1 MEGPPL
7 QVVTVQL
14 GNRYPDLWTTRL
26 ANMVARHLQD
36 DHHFIIYTDKPTRTR
51 FQTTASPNQV
61 VEVRDLE
68 AGALQGYFGKLR
80 LFDQAL
86 TGPEPF
92 LFLDNTL
99 VIRNS
104 LSKLIEIGNKNHQH
118 LTGVRDWNYP
128 IINSSVM
135 WVKPNTATQDVWNAW
150 RSGLYQNQSFP
161 GDQNF
166 ILRALKNEE
175 LAYWPEGIVCSYK
188 NLRKL
193 AKRDREQ
200 AKLRLETCTILKFHG
215 NPKPSEVM
223 HPWRHPMHTI
233 LRNPLHPRLWNY
245 LANEIRAHW
254 H

>member
-1 MEGPPL
+1 MDSHPL

-14 GNRYPDLWTTRL
+14 GNRYPDAWTTRL
-26 ANMVARHLQD
+26 ANMVARNLKE
-36 DHHFIIYTDKPTRTR
+36 HHRFIIYTDKPNRAR
-51 FQTTASPNQV
+51 FQTDSSSNQV

-68 AGALQGYFGKLR
+68 QGRLQGYFGKLR

-92 LFLDNTL
+92 LFFDNTL
-99 VIRNS
+99 VIRGS
-104 LSKLIEIGNKNHQH
+104 IARLIEIGRRNSQH

-128 IINSSVM
+128 ILNSSVM
-135 WVKPNTATQDVWNAW
+135 WVKPNNNTQEVWNAW
-150 RSGLYQNQSFP
+150 SSGRYQDENFP

-193 AKRDREQ
+193 EKKEPEQ
-200 AKLRLETCTILKFHG
+200 AKLQLEGCSILKFHG
-215 NPKPSEVM
+215 NPKPSEVIS
-223 HPWRHPMHTI
+223 PWRHPMHTI
-233 LRNPLHPRLWNY
+233 LRNPLCPRLWGY
-245 LANEIRAHW
+245 LANEIRAYW
-254 H
+254 R

>member
-128 IINSSVM
+128 ILNSSVM

-215 NPKPSEVM
+215 NPKPS
-223 HPWRHPMHTI
+223 
-233 LRNPLHPRLWNY
+233 
-245 LANEIRAHW
+245 
-254 H
+254 

>member
-128 IINSSVM
+128 ILNSSVM

-161 GDQNF
+161 GDHNF

>member
-1 MEGPPL
+1 M
-7 QVVTVQL
+7 TVQL

-104 LSKLIEIGNKNHQH
+104 LSKLI
-118 LTGVRDWNYP
+118 
-128 IINSSVM
+128 
-135 WVKPNTATQDVWNAW
+135 
-150 RSGLYQNQSFP
+150 
-161 GDQNF
+161 
-166 ILRALKNEE
+166 
-175 LAYWPEGIVCSYK
+175 
-188 NLRKL
+188 
-193 AKRDREQ
+193 
-200 AKLRLETCTILKFHG
+200 
-215 NPKPSEVM
+215 
-223 HPWRHPMHTI
+223 
-233 LRNPLHPRLWNY
+233 
-245 LANEIRAHW
+245 
-254 H
+254 

>member
-1 MEGPPL
+1 MDSHPL

-14 GNRYPDLWTTRL
+14 GNRYPDTWTTRL
-26 ANMVARHLQD
+26 ANMVGRNLKE
-36 DHHFIIYTDKPTRTR
+36 DHRFIIYTDKPDRAR
-51 FQTTASPNQV
+51 FQTDSSSNQV
-61 VEVRDLE
+61 VEVRDLQQ
-68 AGALQGYFGKLR
+68 GKLQGYFGKLR

-99 VIRNS
+99 VIRRS
-104 LSKLIEIGNKNHQH
+104 ISRIVEIGRKNDQH

-128 IINSSVM
+128 ILNSSVM
-135 WVKPNTATQDVWNAW
+135 WVKPNKNTQEVWDAW
-150 RSGLYQNQSFP
+150 TSGRYQDESFP

-166 ILRALKNEE
+166 ILRALQNEE
-175 LAYWPEGIVCSYK
+175 LAYWPEGIICSYK

-193 AKRDREQ
+193 TKRDREQ
-200 AKLRLETCTILKFHG
+200 AKLQLEACTILKFHG

-223 HPWRHPMHTI
+223 HPWRHPIHTI
-233 LRNPLHPRLWNY
+233 LRNPLYPRLWNY
-245 LANEIRAHW
+245 LADEIRANW

>member
-1 MEGPPL
+1 MKSHPL
-7 QVVTVQL
+7 HVVTVQL

-36 DHHFIIYTDKPTRTR
+36 DHRFIIYTDKPTRTR
-51 FQTTASPNQV
+51 FQTDTNPNQV

-99 VIRNS
+99 VIRKS

-128 IINSSVM
+128 ILNSSVM
-135 WVKPNTATQDVWNAW
+135 WVKPNTATQDVWTAW

-166 ILRALKNEE
+166 IFRALSSEE
-175 LAYWPEGIVCSYK
+175 LGYWPEGVVCSYK

-193 AKRDREQ
+193 EKRDPNKVKR
-200 AKLRLETCTILKFHG
+200 LLETCTILKFHG
-215 NPKPSEVM
+215 KPKPSEVID
-223 HPWRHPMHTI
+223 PWRHPVHTI
-233 LRNPLHPRLWNY
+233 LRNPLKPRLWSY
-245 LANEIRAHW
+245 LADEIRTHW

>member
-1 MEGPPL
+1 MDNHPL

-14 GNRYPDLWTTRL
+14 GNRYPDAWTTRL
-26 ANMVARHLQD
+26 ANMVARNLQE
-36 DHHFIIYTDKPTRTR
+36 HHRFIIYTDNPDRAR
-51 FQTTASPNQV
+51 FQTNSSSNQV
-61 VEVRDLE
+61 IEVRDLE
-68 AGALQGYFGKLR
+68 QGKLQGYFGKLR

-99 VIRNS
+99 VIRS
-104 LSKLIEIGNKNHQH
+104 SIARLIEIGRNNDQH

-128 IINSSVM
+128 ILNSSVM
-135 WVKPNTATQDVWNAW
+135 WVKPSNHTQEVWDAW
-150 RSGLYQNQSFP
+150 TSGRYQDESFP

-166 ILRALKNEE
+166 ILRALQNEE

-193 AKRDREQ
+193 AKRDREE
-200 AKLRLETCTILKFHG
+200 AKLRLEACTILKFHG

-223 HPWRHPMHTI
+223 HPWRHPMYTI
-233 LRNPLHPRLWNY
+233 LRNPLCPRLWTY
-245 LANEIRAHW
+245 LAIEIRAHW

>member
-128 IINSSVM
+128 ILNSSVM

-245 LANEIRAHW
+245 LAN
-254 H
+254 

>member
-1 MEGPPL
+1 MKSNPL

-14 GNRYPDLWTTRL
+14 GNRYPDTWTSRL
-26 ANMVARHLQD
+26 ANMVARHLQE
-36 DHHFIIYTDKPTRTR
+36 HHRFIIYTDKPHRAR
-51 FQTTASPNQV
+51 FQTTPSPNQLI
-61 VEVRDLE
+61 EVRDLE
-68 AGALQGYFGKLR
+68 PGKLQGYFGKLR

-86 TGPEPF
+86 TGTEPF

-104 LSKLIEIGNKNHQH
+104 ISQLIEIGRKNEEH

-128 IINSSVM
+128 ILNSSVM
-135 WVKPNTATQDVWNAW
+135 WIKPNSDTQDVWEAW
-150 RSGLYQNQSFP
+150 RSGRHQDESFSS
-161 GDQNF
+161 DQNF

-193 AKRDREQ
+193 ANRDRKQ
-200 AKLRLETCTILKFHG
+200 AKLQLESCSILKFHG
-215 NPKPSEVM
+215 NPKPSEVIT
-223 HPWRHPMHTI
+223 PWRHPVHTI
-233 LRNPLHPRLWNY
+233 LRNPLKPRLWGY
-245 LANEIRAHW
+245 LAAEIKSHW

>member
-128 IINSSVM
+128 ILNSSVM

-245 LANEIRAHW
+245 LADEIRTHW

>member
-1 MEGPPL
+1 MDSHPL

-14 GNRYPDLWTTRL
+14 GSRYPDAWTTRL
-26 ANMVARHLQD
+26 ANMVARNLKE
-36 DHHFIIYTDKPTRTR
+36 DHRFIIYSDKPDRAR
-51 FQTTASPNQV
+51 FQTDSSSNQV

-68 AGALQGYFGKLR
+68 PGKLQGYFGKLR

-86 TGPEPF
+86 TGTEPF

-99 VIRNS
+99 VIRSSISGLVDIGRRNS
-104 LSKLIEIGNKNHQH
+104 QH

-128 IINSSVM
+128 ILNSSVM
-135 WVKPNTATQDVWNAW
+135 WVKPNNNTKEVWEAWSSGRYQDE
-150 RSGLYQNQSFP
+150 SFP

-200 AKLRLETCTILKFHG
+200 AKLRLEACTILKFHG

-223 HPWRHPMHTI
+223 HPWRHPIHTI
-233 LRNPLHPRLWNY
+233 LRNPLYPRLWSY
-245 LANEIRAHW
+245 LADEIRAHW

>member
-128 IINSSVM
+128 ILNSSVM

-175 LAYWPEGIVCSYK
+175 LAYWPEGIVCSYN

-245 LANEIRAHW
+245 LAN
-254 H
+254 

>member
-1 MEGPPL
+1 MDRHPL

-14 GNRYPDLWTTRL
+14 GNRYPDAWTTRL
-26 ANMVARHLQD
+26 GNMVARNLKE
-36 DHHFIIYTDKPTRTR
+36 HHRFIIYTDTPEKTR
-51 FQTTASPNQV
+51 FQTDSSSNQV
-61 VEVRDLE
+61 VEVKDLE
-68 AGALQGYFGKLR
+68 PGKLQGYFGKLR

-86 TGPEPF
+86 TGPAPF

-99 VIRNS
+99 VIRDS
-104 LSKLIEIGNKNHQH
+104 ISGLIEIGRKNSQH

-128 IINSSVM
+128 ILNSSVM
-135 WVKPNTATQDVWNAW
+135 WVNPNSDTQDVWEAW
-150 RSGLYQNQSFP
+150 SSGRYQDENFP

-193 AKRDREQ
+193 EKKEPEQ
-200 AKLRLETCTILKFHG
+200 AKLQLEGCSILKFHG
-215 NPKPSEVM
+215 NPKPSEVIS
-223 HPWRHPMHTI
+223 PWRYPMHTI
-233 LRNPLHPRLWNY
+233 LRNPLHPRLWYY

>member
-1 MEGPPL
+1 
-7 QVVTVQL
+7 VQL
-14 GNRYPDLWTTRL
+14 GNRYPDAWTTRL
-26 ANMVARHLQD
+26 SNMVARNLQEH
-36 DHHFIIYTDKPTRTR
+36 HHFVIYTNKPDRAR
-51 FQTTASPNQV
+51 FQTNSSSNQV
-61 VEVRDLE
+61 VEVKDLE
-68 AGALQGYFGKLR
+68 QGKLQGYFGKLR

-86 TGPEPF
+86 TGTEPF

-99 VIRNS
+99 VIRS
-104 LSKLIEIGNKNHQH
+104 SISRLIEIGRSNSQH

-128 IINSSVM
+128 ILNSSVM
-135 WVKPNTATQDVWNAW
+135 WVKPNNNTQEVWNAW
-150 RSGLYQNQSFP
+150 SSGRYQDENFP

-166 ILRALKNEE
+166 ILRALRKEE
-175 LAYWPEGIVCSYK
+175 LAYWPEGIVCAYK

-193 AKRDREQ
+193 AKLDHEE
-200 AKLRLETCTILKFHG
+200 AKLRLEACTILKFHG

-233 LRNPLHPRLWNY
+233 LRNPLCPRLWNY

>member
-1 MEGPPL
+1 M
-7 QVVTVQL
+7 TVQL

-104 LSKLIEIGNKNHQH
+104 ISKLIEIGNKNHQH

-128 IINSSVM
+128 ILNSSVM

>member
-1 MEGPPL
+1 MDSHPL

-128 IINSSVM
+128 ILNSSVM

-223 HPWRHPMHTI
+223 HPWRHPVHTI
-233 LRNPLHPRLWNY
+233 LRNPLKPRLWSY
-245 LANEIRAHW
+245 LADEIRTHW

>member
-92 LFLDNTL
+92 LFLYNTL

-128 IINSSVM
+128 ILNSSVM